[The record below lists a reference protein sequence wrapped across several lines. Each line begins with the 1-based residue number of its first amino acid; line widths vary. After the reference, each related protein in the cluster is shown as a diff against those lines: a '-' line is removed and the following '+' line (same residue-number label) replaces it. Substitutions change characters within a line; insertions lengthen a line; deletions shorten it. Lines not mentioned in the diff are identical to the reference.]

1 MASLIVVGRK
11 EGEHSL
17 AGDVT
22 VIGRDR
28 GVGLELG
35 DFQVSRRHALV
46 IQTDDGCFLK
56 DLGSRNGVLV
66 NRARVPSRRQQKL
79 KNGDVLTLGRTSL
92 VFKDLE
98 MGPLPEAAIALLAQP
113 VVRPKPSD
121 EKPGAEKPLEK
132 PVAEK
137 PAPEKAASEKP
148 APEKAGPEKAGPEKA
163 NLEKAGEPVAKAD
176 AAAAAPA
183 LASGPAKKPLV
194 ARARFQE
201 LAADDVASGVARG
214 GDQVALRQLLRRA
227 ERERVFYRNLTLG
240 LVGFLMLVLVAL
252 LFYSLGRRET
262 RTEDGSPPAR
272 SGKAD
277 KTGDAGPARGET
289 RLQRVPGP
297 VSVTL
302 GRAGELDARAF
313 SDTVLPLLERTCA
326 TAGCHASPGPS
337 DFGLDARTT
346 PAAVSK
352 NLEVV
357 RRYVVPGHPERSPLL
372 TKALRRDEGGEEHG
386 GGDLLSA
393 SSPAYQTLRDWI
405 AKAAPRPE
413 DEARPRPR
421 PTFSATDG
429 QDEKPGATAVHPKP
443 VARISTTASTVAP
456 GTPLAFDGSGSSDSA
471 AEGGEL
477 QYRWTLVDRPD
488 KSKAELGGPLTPRA
502 SLVPDV
508 EGSYLIVLVVTS
520 PAGASEPVRLTI
532 ECVRG
537 ATPPKAPEKPSEKP
551 AEAKRTSM
559 GSGPT
564 TGPLK
569 GTNDG
574 RAYVR
579 EVMIDLLGR
588 GPRPEEVAAALE
600 KTREDFVAELFTREE
615 LYREWYE
622 EQLLYFLLID
632 NFRPSEDP
640 AEVAGRLKSKEL
652 SARDAIQATVIGQYF
667 NQRNPG
673 NDTFVTV
680 VLEQLL
686 GLKVQEKQNKK
697 LLEAGKKMYDGYA
710 STLFAKTGKN
720 QADVVKIV
728 VGERGF
734 TEHLLRRSYKQVTG
748 LELDASELAP
758 LADRLEKEPGA
769 FFEVEK
775 GWVLSSKYLERV
787 PLQRT
792 KTERAFIRTLFVDL
806 LERIP
811 EEEELRNAR
820 NALRALA
827 DPGPLKAVLAK
838 VLLDSPK
845 AHHANEGDPE
855 TFVKSQFVRL
865 LARDPRPGELAAFK
879 KALDEGTSRD
889 TVVRALV
896 TSAEYEGY

>member
-1 MASLIVVGRK
+1 M
-11 EGEHSL
+11 
-17 AGDVT
+17 
-22 VIGRDR
+22 
-28 GVGLELG
+28 
-35 DFQVSRRHALV
+35 
-46 IQTDDGCFLK
+46 
-56 DLGSRNGVLV
+56 
-66 NRARVPSRRQQKL
+66 
-79 KNGDVLTLGRTSL
+79 
-92 VFKDLE
+92 
-98 MGPLPEAAIALLAQP
+98 
-113 VVRPKPSD
+113 
-121 EKPGAEKPLEK
+121 
-132 PVAEK
+132 
-137 PAPEKAASEKP
+137 
-148 APEKAGPEKAGPEKA
+148 
-163 NLEKAGEPVAKAD
+163 
-176 AAAAAPA
+176 
-183 LASGPAKKPLV
+183 
-194 ARARFQE
+194 
-201 LAADDVASGVARG
+201 
-214 GDQVALRQLLRRA
+214 
-227 ERERVFYRNLTLG
+227 
-240 LVGFLMLVLVAL
+240 
-252 LFYSLGRRET
+252 
-262 RTEDGSPPAR
+262 
-272 SGKAD
+272 
-277 KTGDAGPARGET
+277 
-289 RLQRVPGP
+289 
-297 VSVTL
+297 
-302 GRAGELDARAF
+302 
-313 SDTVLPLLERTCA
+313 
-326 TAGCHASPGPS
+326 
-337 DFGLDARTT
+337 
-346 PAAVSK
+346 
-352 NLEVV
+352 
-357 RRYVVPGHPERSPLL
+357 
-372 TKALRRDEGGEEHG
+372 
-386 GGDLLSA
+386 
-393 SSPAYQTLRDWI
+393 
-405 AKAAPRPE
+405 
-413 DEARPRPR
+413 
-421 PTFSATDG
+421 
-429 QDEKPGATAVHPKP
+429 
-443 VARISTTASTVAP
+443 ARISTTASTVAP